1 MNKSGANPT
10 SIQLAGSLKPLH
22 SPPSFE
28 LVAELLSSGL
38 VSAAFLSTSA
48 TACKICCG
56 HRNENRLLQKL
67 RLQVLEHP
75 PGEWRLG
82 YTVGQPPGLGIWRFR
97 HTSHSPKPQN
107 SSSRSICI
115 VALQIMALGFAI
127 GVFGVLILFHAAY
140 STIQYRGLLKIT
152 EEEFSG
158 PPFNVVTELSL
169 GLVLCMWAALTV
181 PGKFLSIHPDSEENR
196 IVSLPANLDF
206 MIFNHRGKVFPVEM
220 DLKLKQ

>member
-1 MNKSGANPT
+1 MPYSV
-10 SIQLAGSLKPLH
+10 
-22 SPPSFE
+22 FY
-28 LVAELLSSGL
+28 VLLFNSCARFDWGL
-38 VSAAFLSTSA
+38 
-48 TACKICCG
+48 
-56 HRNENRLLQKL
+56 E
-67 RLQVLEHP
+67 P
-75 PGEWRLG
+75 LG
-82 YTVGQPPGLGIWRFR
+82 YTVGQPPGLGIWRFT

-140 STIQYRGLLKIT
+140 STVQYRGLLKIT